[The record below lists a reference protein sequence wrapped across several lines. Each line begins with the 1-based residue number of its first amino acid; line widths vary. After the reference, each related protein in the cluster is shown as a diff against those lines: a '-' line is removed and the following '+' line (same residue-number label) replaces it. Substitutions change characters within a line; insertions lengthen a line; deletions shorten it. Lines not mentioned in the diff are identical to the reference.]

1 MEILATIEEQVKDI
15 NGNGNLRSDVGDV
28 LNIIIYVI
36 GIAAVIVIIIGGINI
51 VVSQGDPSKVK
62 KGKDA
67 VLYGVIGLIVTISA
81 WAIVRFVL
89 NRL

>member
-28 LNIIIYVI
+28 LNMIIYVI
-36 GIAAVIVIIIGGINI
+36 GLAAVIVIIIGGINI
-51 VVSQGDPSKVK
+51 VTSQGDPSKVK

>member
-51 VVSQGDPSKVK
+51 VMSQGDPSKVK